1 MATRAMRRYVI
12 HEPESLTDEQRT
24 IAESAVVE
32 ITPTSRDREIVF
44 EIAVVAELPTGR
56 EKSIIGYFDQESALD
71 LQNDLDTMLQD
82 L

>member
-32 ITPTSRDREIVF
+32 ITPTSRDGEIVF

-56 EKSIIGYFDQESALD
+56 EKSIIGYFNQESALD